1 MKRKAISF
9 LLASVMTTSLVLA
22 GCGSSDTAKSN
33 NDSAKA
39 AETNASGTKAEAAGT
54 GEKAGSE
61 AAPAA
66 DREEVTVNIA
76 YYRPTQPSDETL
88 DALSEALSQLS
99 LEKFNTKV
107 KLHVIAKADYAN
119 YINLTLA
126 GGEELDWF
134 QSGNSGM
141 TLFGMYD
148 SEQVTV
154 LDEYLS
160 EDSPIMEYTTKE
172 DLNCCRVDGNLIALP
187 AVKNKGYSAIATFN
201 ADVVDQLGLYDAVR
215 SADDLED
222 LEPILAAMKEAYPDK
237 YPVGTNQGV
246 MNYKFYVDP
255 LGDLTLQSG
264 VLEDITKDT
273 TVTNFFESEEFK
285 AFCEQ
290 MHTWYENGWIDPDYE
305 TSSNA
310 ISTLLSN
317 GECFVVFQDSNIDL
331 AAVSEE
337 ERAASE
343 ASNIIRAYNAQI
355 TPFYSVTTAVNNY
368 TWVMPYT
375 CKNPERAMEIMEWL
389 YSDPEASTIMTMGLE
404 GRNYTLDE
412 NGYAKVI
419 SDTDYSYVNYIGPN
433 GYISLHTADEG
444 DIFNTILKCNMETQ
458 NSIGKGFMYDS
469 TNVSVQATAVSNVC
483 AKYEKGLKGG
493 ALDPD
498 EYLPKFIDELKAA
511 GIDEIIA
518 DKQAQFD
525 TWYAGQ
531 SK

>member
-1 MKRKAISF
+1 MKRKGISL
-9 LLASVMTTSLVLA
+9 LLASFMVGSLVLS
-22 GCGSSDTAKSN
+22 GCGGSDDAAKS
-33 NDSAKA
+33 DS
-39 AETNASGTKAEAAGT
+39 SS
-54 GEKAGSE
+54 SE
-61 AAPAA
+61 AAVEADAA
-66 DREEVTVNIA
+66 KDAGEEVAEEVEDVSEREEVTVNIA

-88 DALSEALSQLS
+88 DALSEALSELS
-99 LEKFNTKV
+99 LEKFNTRV
-107 KLHVIAKADYAN
+107 QLHVIAKADYAN

-141 TLFGMYD
+141 TLSGMYD

-160 EDSPIMEYTTKE
+160 DDSPIWEYTTKE
-172 DLNCCRVDGNLIALP
+172 DLDCCRVDGNLIALP
-187 AVKNKGYSAIATFN
+187 AVKNKGYSAVAIFN
-201 ADVVDQLGLYDAVR
+201 ADVVDELGLYDAVR
-215 SADDLED
+215 SVDDLED
-222 LEPILAAMKEAYPDK
+222 IEPILTAMKEAYPDK

-264 VLEDITKDT
+264 VLEDIGSDV

-285 AFCEQ
+285 EFCER

-317 GECFVVFQDSNIDL
+317 NECFVVFADSNIDL
-331 AAVSEE
+331 TAVTEE

-343 ASNIIRAYNAQI
+343 ASNVIRAYNAQV

-389 YSDPEASTIMTMGLE
+389 FSDPEASTIVTMGLE
-404 GRNYTLDE
+404 DRNYTLTD
-412 NGYAKVI
+412 NGYAELI
-419 SDTDYSYVNYIGPN
+419 PDTDYTYVNYIGPN
-433 GYISLHTADEG
+433 GYISLHTEDEG
-444 DIFNTILKCNMETQ
+444 NIFETILKCNMQTQ
-458 NSIGKGFMYDS
+458 NSIAKGFMYDS

-498 EYLPKFIDELKAA
+498 EYLPKFIEELKAA

-525 TWYAGQ
+525 AWYAGQ
-531 SK
+531 NK